1 MELFHPALIPFTAAL
16 IVLGLI
22 ATLELVGLLFGVAF
36 SGLVDS
42 ALPEFEFD
50 ADAEFEMDAELGGDG
65 GPLHVD
71 GPDMPD
77 MPTAGPLSQFLSWLC
92 VGKVPV
98 LILLAA
104 FLLGFGL
111 SGLIIQEVSQGLLGI
126 YIWPILVAI
135 PALIVALPTTRYLG
149 LSIAKI
155 MPKEETDAVSRN
167 AFIGAVATIIRG
179 EAEQGKPAEA
189 KLRDVNGTTHYILVE
204 PDQSGLKFAQGN
216 EVLLVKK
223 SGSIFQAVINTNPVL
238 GNS

>member
-1 MELFHPALIPFTAAL
+1 MDLFDPALLPFTAAL

-22 ATLELVGLLFGVAF
+22 AALELVGLLFGVAF
-36 SGLVDS
+36 SSLVDS
-42 ALPEFEFD
+42 ALPEIDLD
-50 ADAEFEMDAELGGDG
+50 ADADFEMDAELGGDG
-65 GPLHVD
+65 APLDID

-77 MPTAGPLSQFLSWLC
+77 MPTAGPLSQLLSWLC

-111 SGLIIQEVSQGLLGI
+111 TGLVVQETVQNLIGI
-126 YIWPILVAI
+126 YLWPILVVV
-135 PALIVALPTTRYLG
+135 PAFMAALPTTRYLG
-149 LSIAKI
+149 LSIAKM

-167 AFIGAVATIIRG
+167 SFVGAVATIIRG
-179 EAEQGKPAEA
+179 EAEKGKPAEA

-204 PDQSGLKFAQGN
+204 PDQPGLKFAQGN

-238 GNS
+238 ATS

>member
-1 MELFHPALIPFTAAL
+1 MDLFHPALLPFTAAL

-22 ATLELVGLLFGVAF
+22 AALELVGLLFGVAF
-36 SGLVDS
+36 SSLVDS
-42 ALPEFEFD
+42 ALPEIELD
-50 ADAEFEMDAELGGDG
+50 ADADFEMDAELGGDG
-65 GPLHVD
+65 PPLDID

-77 MPTAGPLSQFLSWLC
+77 MLTAGPLSQLLSWLC

-111 SGLIIQEVSQGLLGI
+111 TGLVVQEATQTLIGI
-126 YIWPILVAI
+126 YLWPILVAV
-135 PALIVALPTTRYLG
+135 PAFMAALPTTRYLG
-149 LSIAKI
+149 LSIAKV
-155 MPKEETDAVSRN
+155 MPKEETDAVSRSS
-167 AFIGAVATIIRG
+167 FVGAIATIIRG
-179 EAEQGKPAEA
+179 EAERGKPAEA

-204 PDQSGLKFAQGN
+204 PDQPGVKFAQGN

-238 GNS
+238 ATL

>member
-238 GNS
+238 GSS

>member
-1 MELFHPALIPFTAAL
+1 MELFHPALLPFTAAL

-42 ALPEFEFD
+42 ALPDIELD
-50 ADAEFEMDAELGGDG
+50 ADADFEMDAELGGDG

-77 MPTAGPLSQFLSWLC
+77 MPTGGPLSQFLSWLC

-204 PDQSGLKFAQGN
+204 PDQTGLKFAQGN

-238 GNS
+238 SRS

>member
-1 MELFHPALIPFTAAL
+1 MELFHPALLPFTAAL

-42 ALPEFEFD
+42 ALPDIELD
-50 ADAEFEMDAELGGDG
+50 ADADFEMDAELGGDG

-77 MPTAGPLSQFLSWLC
+77 MPTGGPLSQFLSWLC

-189 KLRDVNGTTHYILVE
+189 KLRDFNGTTHYILVE
-204 PDQSGLKFAQGN
+204 PDQTGLKFAQGN

-238 GNS
+238 SRS

>member
-42 ALPEFEFD
+42 ALPDIELD
-50 ADAEFEMDAELGGDG
+50 ADADFELDAELGGDG

-71 GPDMPD
+71 GPDVPD
-77 MPTAGPLSQFLSWLC
+77 MPSAGPLSQFLSWLC

-111 SGLIIQEVSQGLLGI
+111 SGLIIQETVQGVLGL
-126 YIWPILVAI
+126 YLWPILVAV
-135 PALIVALPTTRYLG
+135 PAFFVALPVTRYLG

-155 MPKEETDAVSRN
+155 MPKEESDAVSRG

-179 EAEQGKPAEA
+179 EAEHGKPAEA
-189 KLRDVNGTTHYILVE
+189 KLRDVHGTTHYILVE
-204 PDQSGLKFAQGN
+204 PDQIGLKFGQGN

-223 SGSIFQAVINTNPVL
+223 SGSIFKAVINTNPVL
-238 GNS
+238 SRS

>member
-1 MELFHPALIPFTAAL
+1 MELFHPALFPFTTAL

-42 ALPEFEFD
+42 ALPDIELD
-50 ADAEFEMDAELGGDG
+50 ADADFEMDAELGGDG

-135 PALIVALPTTRYLG
+135 PALMVALPTTRYLG

-204 PDQSGLKFAQGN
+204 PDQTGLKFAQGN

-238 GNS
+238 SRS

>member
-42 ALPEFEFD
+42 ALPEMEFD
-50 ADAEFEMDAELGGDG
+50 ADADFEMDAELGGDG

-111 SGLIIQEVSQGLLGI
+111 TGLIVQETSQSLLGL

-135 PALIVALPTTRYLG
+135 PAFMVALPTTRYLG
-149 LSIAKI
+149 LTISRI

-179 EAEQGKPAEA
+179 EAELGKPAEA
-189 KLRDVNGTTHYILVE
+189 KLRDVHGTTHYVLVE
-204 PDQSGLKFAQGN
+204 PDQIGLKFAQGN

-238 GNS
+238 SRT

>member
-1 MELFHPALIPFTAAL
+1 MELFHPALLPFTAAL

-22 ATLELVGLLFGVAF
+22 ATMELVGLLFGVAF

-42 ALPEFEFD
+42 ALPDIELD
-50 ADAEFEMDAELGGDG
+50 ADADFEMDAELGGDG

-77 MPTAGPLSQFLSWLC
+77 MPTGGPLSQFLSWLC

-223 SGSIFQAVINTNPVL
+223 TGSIFQAVINTNPVL
-238 GNS
+238 SRS

>member
-1 MELFHPALIPFTAAL
+1 MELFHPALLPFTAAL

-42 ALPEFEFD
+42 ALPDIELD
-50 ADAEFEMDAELGGDG
+50 ADADFEMDAELGGDG
-65 GPLHVD
+65 GPLDVD
-71 GPDMPD
+71 GPEMPD

-111 SGLIIQEVSQGLLGI
+111 SGLFIQEVSQGLLGI
-126 YIWPILVAI
+126 YAWPILVAV
-135 PALIVALPTTRYLG
+135 PAIMIALPTTRYLG

-204 PDQSGLKFAQGN
+204 PDQIGLKFAQGN

-238 GNS
+238 SRS

>member
-42 ALPEFEFD
+42 ALPDIELD
-50 ADAEFEMDAELGGDG
+50 ADAEFEMDAELGGDS

-77 MPTAGPLSQFLSWLC
+77 MPSAGPLSQFLSWLC

-111 SGLIIQEVSQGLLGI
+111 TGLTIQETVQGVLGI
-126 YIWPILVAI
+126 YLWPILVAV
-135 PALIVALPTTRYLG
+135 PALMVALPTTRYLG

-179 EAEQGKPAEA
+179 EAELGKPAEA

-204 PDQSGLKFAQGN
+204 PDQTGLKFEQGN

-238 GNS
+238 SRT

>member
-1 MELFHPALIPFTAAL
+1 MELFHPALLPFTAAL

-36 SGLVDS
+36 SSLVDS
-42 ALPEFEFD
+42 ALPDIELD
-50 ADAEFEMDAELGGDG
+50 ADADFEMDAELGGDG

-111 SGLIIQEVSQGLLGI
+111 SGLIIQEASQGLLGI

-135 PALIVALPTTRYLG
+135 PALMVALPTTRYLG

-179 EAEQGKPAEA
+179 EAEQGRPAEA

-204 PDQSGLKFAQGN
+204 PDQTGLKFAQGN
-216 EVLLVKK
+216 EVLLVNK

-238 GNS
+238 SRS

>member
-1 MELFHPALIPFTAAL
+1 MELFHPALLPFTAAL

-42 ALPEFEFD
+42 ALPDIELD
-50 ADAEFEMDAELGGDG
+50 ADADFEMDAELGGDG

-77 MPTAGPLSQFLSWLC
+77 MPTGGPLSQFLSWLC
-92 VGKVPV
+92 VGKGPV

-167 AFIGAVATIIRG
+167 AFIGAVATIIRD

-204 PDQSGLKFAQGN
+204 PDQTGLKFAQGN

-223 SGSIFQAVINTNPVL
+223 SGSIFQAVINTKPVL
-238 GNS
+238 SRS

>member
-1 MELFHPALIPFTAAL
+1 MELFHPALLPFTAAL

-22 ATLELVGLLFGVAF
+22 ASLELVGLLFGVAF

-42 ALPEFEFD
+42 ALPDIDLD
-50 ADAEFEMDAELGGDG
+50 ADADFEIDAELGGDG
-65 GPLHVD
+65 GPLDVD

-111 SGLIIQEVSQGLLGI
+111 SGLFIQEVSQGLLGI
-126 YIWPILVAI
+126 YAWPILVAV
-135 PALIVALPTTRYLG
+135 PAIMIALPTTRYLG

-204 PDQSGLKFAQGN
+204 PDQIGLKFAQGN

-238 GNS
+238 SRS

>member
-223 SGSIFQAVINTNPVL
+223 SGSIFQAVLNTNPVL
-238 GNS
+238 GSS

>member
-42 ALPEFEFD
+42 ALPDIELD
-50 ADAEFEMDAELGGDG
+50 ADADFEMDAEFGGDG

-77 MPTAGPLSQFLSWLC
+77 MPSAGPLSQFLSWLC

-111 SGLIIQEVSQGLLGI
+111 MGLTIQETAQGVFGFYL
-126 YIWPILVAI
+126 WPILVAV
-135 PALIVALPTTRYLG
+135 PAFMVALPTTRYLG

-155 MPKEETDAVSRN
+155 MPKEETDAVSRK

-179 EAEQGKPAEA
+179 EAELGKPAEA

-204 PDQSGLKFAQGN
+204 PDQTGLKFEQGN
-216 EVLLVKK
+216 EVLLVRK

-238 GNS
+238 SRT

>member
-42 ALPEFEFD
+42 ALPDFELD
-50 ADAEFEMDAELGGDG
+50 ADADFEMDAELGGDG

-77 MPTAGPLSQFLSWLC
+77 MPSAGPLSQFLSWLC

-111 SGLIIQEVSQGLLGI
+111 TGLTIQETVEGVLGF
-126 YIWPILVAI
+126 YLWPILVAV
-135 PALIVALPTTRYLG
+135 PAFMVALPTTRYLG
-149 LSIAKI
+149 LSIAKL

-167 AFIGAVATIIRG
+167 AFIGAVATVIRG
-179 EAEQGKPAEA
+179 EAELGKPAEA

-204 PDQSGLKFAQGN
+204 PDQTGLKFEQGN

-238 GNS
+238 IRT

>member
-1 MELFHPALIPFTAAL
+1 MELFHPALLPFTAAL

-42 ALPEFEFD
+42 ALPDIELD
-50 ADAEFEMDAELGGDG
+50 ADADFEMDAELGGDG

-111 SGLIIQEVSQGLLGI
+111 SGLIIQEASQGLLGV
-126 YIWPILVAI
+126 YTWPILVAI
-135 PALIVALPTTRYLG
+135 PALMVALPATRYLG
-149 LSIAKI
+149 LSIARI

-204 PDQSGLKFAQGN
+204 PDQIGLKFAQGN

-238 GNS
+238 SRS

>member
-42 ALPEFEFD
+42 ALPDIELD
-50 ADAEFEMDAELGGDG
+50 ADADFEMDAELGGDG

-77 MPTAGPLSQFLSWLC
+77 MPSAGPLSQFLSWLC

-111 SGLIIQEVSQGLLGI
+111 TGLTIQETVQGVLGI
-126 YIWPILVAI
+126 YLWPILVAV
-135 PALIVALPTTRYLG
+135 PAFMVALPTTRYLG
-149 LSIAKI
+149 LSIAKV

-179 EAEQGKPAEA
+179 EAELGKPAEA

-204 PDQSGLKFAQGN
+204 PDQTGLKFEQGN

-238 GNS
+238 SRT

>member
-22 ATLELVGLLFGVAF
+22 AALELVGLLFGVAF

-42 ALPEFEFD
+42 ALPDIELD
-50 ADAEFEMDAELGGDG
+50 ADADFEMDAELGGDG
-65 GPLHVD
+65 GALHVD
-71 GPDMPD
+71 GPDVPN

-92 VGKVPV
+92 VGKVPL

-104 FLLGFGL
+104 FLTGFGL
-111 SGLIIQEVSQGLLGI
+111 TGLVVQEAAQSIVGI
-126 YIWPILVAI
+126 YLWPILVAI
-135 PALIVALPTTRYLG
+135 PAFFVALPTTRYLG
-149 LSIAKI
+149 LTIARM

-179 EAEQGKPAEA
+179 EAAQGKPAEA

-204 PDQSGLKFAQGN
+204 PDQNGLKFEQGD
-216 EVLLVKK
+216 EVLIVKQ
-223 SGSIFQAVINTNPVL
+223 SGSIFHAVINTNPVL
-238 GNS
+238 SRA

>member
-1 MELFHPALIPFTAAL
+1 M
-16 IVLGLI
+16 
-22 ATLELVGLLFGVAF
+22 
-36 SGLVDS
+36 
-42 ALPEFEFD
+42 EFD
-50 ADAEFEMDAELGGDG
+50 ADADFEMDAELGGDG

-77 MPTAGPLSQFLSWLC
+77 MPSAGPLSQLLSWLC

-104 FLLGFGL
+104 FLLGFGVT
-111 SGLIIQEVSQGLLGI
+111 GLIVQETSQSVLGLYL
-126 YIWPILVAI
+126 WPILVAI
-135 PALIVALPTTRYLG
+135 PAFLVALPTTRYLG
-149 LSIAKI
+149 LTISRI

-179 EAEQGKPAEA
+179 EAEKGKPAEA

-204 PDQSGLKFAQGN
+204 PDQIGLKFAQGN

>member
-22 ATLELVGLLFGVAF
+22 AALELVGLLFGVAF

-42 ALPEFEFD
+42 ALPEMEFD
-50 ADAEFEMDAELGGDG
+50 ADADFEMDAELGGDG
-65 GPLHVD
+65 GPLDVD

-77 MPTAGPLSQFLSWLC
+77 VPSAGPLSQFLSWLC
-92 VGKVPV
+92 IGKVPV

-104 FLLGFGL
+104 FLTGFGL
-111 SGLIIQEVSQGLLGI
+111 SGLIIQETAQSVLGI

-135 PALIVALPTTRYLG
+135 PAFMVALPTTRYLG
-149 LSIAKI
+149 LTISKL
-155 MPKEETDAVSRN
+155 MPKEETDAVSRT

-179 EAEQGKPAEA
+179 EAERGKPAEA
-189 KLRDVNGTTHYILVE
+189 KMKDVNGTTHYILVE
-204 PDQSGLKFAQGN
+204 PDQIGLKFAQGN

-223 SGSIFQAVINTNPVL
+223 SGSVFQAIINTNPVL
-238 GNS
+238 AKP

>member
-42 ALPEFEFD
+42 ALPDIELD
-50 ADAEFEMDAELGGDG
+50 ADADFEMDAELGGDG

-77 MPTAGPLSQFLSWLC
+77 MPSAGPLSQFLSWLC

-111 SGLIIQEVSQGLLGI
+111 TGLTIQETVQGVLGF
-126 YIWPILVAI
+126 YLWPILVAV
-135 PALIVALPTTRYLG
+135 PAFMVALPTTRYLG
-149 LSIAKI
+149 LSIAKV

-167 AFIGAVATIIRG
+167 AFIGAVATVIRG
-179 EAEQGKPAEA
+179 EAELGKPAEA

-204 PDQSGLKFAQGN
+204 PDQTGLKFEQGN

-238 GNS
+238 SRT

>member
-22 ATLELVGLLFGVAF
+22 ATLELIGLLFGVAF

-42 ALPEFEFD
+42 ALPDIELD
-50 ADAEFEMDAELGGDG
+50 ADADFEMDAELGGDG

-71 GPDMPD
+71 GPDMPE
-77 MPTAGPLSQFLSWLC
+77 MPTAGPLSQLLSWLC

-111 SGLIIQEVSQGLLGI
+111 TGLTIQEAAQGVLGL
-126 YIWPILVAI
+126 YFWPVLVAI
-135 PALIVALPTTRYLG
+135 PAFLVALPTTRYLG
-149 LSIAKI
+149 LSIAKV

-204 PDQSGLKFAQGN
+204 PDQTGLKFEQGN

-238 GNS
+238 SRT

>member
-1 MELFHPALIPFTAAL
+1 MELFHPALLPFTAAL

-42 ALPEFEFD
+42 ALPDIEL
-50 ADAEFEMDAELGGDG
+50 DAEADLEMDAELGGDG

-71 GPDMPD
+71 GPDIPD
-77 MPTAGPLSQFLSWLC
+77 MPSAGPLSQFLSWLC
-92 VGKVPV
+92 IGKVPV

-111 SGLIIQEVSQGLLGI
+111 SGLIVQEASQSLLGI
-126 YIWPILVAI
+126 YIWPILVAV
-135 PALIVALPTTRYLG
+135 PALMVALPTTRYLG
-149 LSIAKI
+149 LTISKI

-204 PDQSGLKFAQGN
+204 PDQTGLKFAQGN

-223 SGSIFQAVINTNPVL
+223 TGSIFQAVINTNPVL
-238 GNS
+238 SRA

>member
-1 MELFHPALIPFTAAL
+1 MELFHPSLLPFTAAL

-42 ALPEFEFD
+42 ALPDIELD
-50 ADAEFEMDAELGGDG
+50 ADADFEVDAALGGDG

-77 MPTAGPLSQFLSWLC
+77 IPTAGPLSQFLSWLC

-111 SGLIIQEVSQGLLGI
+111 SGLIVQEVSQGLLGI
-126 YIWPILVAI
+126 YIWPMLVAI
-135 PALIVALPTTRYLG
+135 PALMIALPTTRYLG
-149 LSIAKI
+149 LGIAKI
-155 MPKEETDAVSRN
+155 MPKEETDAVSRS

-189 KLRDVNGTTHYILVE
+189 KLRDVHGTTHYILVE
-204 PDQSGLKFAQGN
+204 PDQTGLKFAKGN

-238 GNS
+238 GRS